1 MSATAQVSSL
11 LAVIVP
17 VHNAATYLRACL
29 LSVVAQRDVPL
40 HRVELLIY
48 DDASTDDSL
57 QIALD
62 LQPHLSS
69 VLQRVE
75 ILHDR
80 DSDNTNPAKPLGCG
94 GARNRACAQATAPIL
109 VFQDADDVMLPF
121 RLSRTLAA
129 LLHPT
134 DMDSNSD
141 TNSSSVNHSC
151 SENVAT
157 KFDVIG
163 GSFERF
169 PTGSTPRYEAYH
181 ARLVH
186 SDDLFFAT
194 AFRDAPLPMPTVAC
208 ATHVW
213 RACPFISGVGV
224 PEDLHFQ
231 YGAMQAGFRLHKLPG
246 PPLVQYRFHD
256 EMTSMS
262 LSRRVLLR
270 VRVTAFEKLV
280 LNSHPSWKDGF
291 SIWNAGRDGK
301 DVFKMLSDSAKQR
314 VRVWGDVNPRKIGLH
329 IKNIP
334 VVHFSQLKPPIA
346 CCVPLD
352 RDGREFEANLATLQL
367 RPGHDYV
374 HLI

>member
-1 MSATAQVSSL
+1 MSVPGQVSPL

-17 VHNAATYLRACL
+17 VHNAAAYLRACL
-29 LSVVAQRDVPL
+29 LSVTAQRDVPL

-48 DDASTDDSL
+48 DDASTDES
-57 QIALD
+57 IKVALD
-62 LQPHLSS
+62 VQPHLCS
-69 VLQRVE
+69 VLHRVE

-80 DSDNTNPAKPLGCG
+80 NNNNANPAKPLGCG

-109 VFQDADDVMLPF
+109 VFQDADDVMLPL

-129 LLHPT
+129 LLPT
-134 DMDSNSD
+134 TDIDINSD
-141 TNSSSVNHSC
+141 TNSSGANDSGTDST
-151 SENVAT
+151 AT
-157 KFDVIG
+157 KCDVIG
-163 GSFERF
+163 GSFERL
-169 PTGSTPRYEAYH
+169 PAGSTPRYEAYH
-181 ARLVH
+181 ARLVD

-208 ATHVW
+208 GTHVW
-213 RACPFISGVGV
+213 RACPFVSGVGV

-231 YGAMQAGFRLHKLPG
+231 YGAMQAGFRLYKLPG
-246 PPLVQYRFHD
+246 PPVVQYRFHD
-256 EMTSMS
+256 EMASLS
-262 LSRRVLLR
+262 LSRRTLLR
-270 VRVTAFEKLV
+270 VRVTAFETLV
-280 LNSHPSWKDGF
+280 LSRHPAWKDGF

-301 DVFKMLSDSAKQR
+301 DVFNMLSDAAKQI
-314 VRVWGDVNPRKIGLH
+314 VRAWGDVNPRKIGLR

-334 VVHFSQLKPPIA
+334 VIHFSQLKPPIA

-352 RDGREFEANLATLQL
+352 RDGREFEANLAALQL